1 MRQSW
6 PYLDIS
12 NLISCHLWF
21 FPKGL
26 AYDFGSKFQ
35 ISCNFVCGQNGLGN
49 DVWWC
54 FWVATSSS
62 RPYLEMS
69 NCDGRHFGFFP
80 KGLPYD
86 FGSKFQ
92 INCNFVCG
100 QNGLGNDVWWC
111 FWIVASSSRPY
122 MEMSNCDG
130 RHLGLFLKGL
140 AYDFGSKFQISS
152 KFVYGQF
159 GPRNNVCWGFR
170 VKFKQFWRYLKM
182 SSFISRHLR
191 FFPKGLTYD
200 FRSKLQISLKFVHG
214 QIGPG
219 NDVWWC
225 S

>member
-1 MRQSW
+1 M
-6 PYLDIS
+6 S
-12 NLISCHLWF
+12 NLISRRLEF
-21 FPKGL
+21 FPEGL

-35 ISCNFVCGQNGLGN
+35 ISCNFVCRQNGLGN

-69 NCDGRHFGFFP
+69 NCDGRHLGFFP

-130 RHLGLFLKGL
+130 RHLGFFLKGL
-140 AYDFGSKFQISS
+140 AYDFGSKWTW
-152 KFVYGQF
+152 K
-159 GPRNNVCWGFR
+159 
-170 VKFKQFWRYLKM
+170 
-182 SSFISRHLR
+182 
-191 FFPKGLTYD
+191 
-200 FRSKLQISLKFVHG
+200 
-214 QIGPG
+214 
-219 NDVWWC
+219 WC
-225 S
+225 LLMF